1 MDPLPFRGLEPVV
14 ITSDNA
20 LPDEL
25 FSGYAFSG
33 SDFIMGSEGL
43 RLHREAHGPSL
54 SHHEDGC
61 YFLAAH
67 SATGLKIGTDFK
79 GNCKVFFYRHGTRWA
94 VSNSFIKLVEA
105 VRAKS
110 WPTTILPHVIDSWG
124 VPGRF
129 WDQCWS
135 YGTSI
140 EEISLLPRWATL
152 EASSAGLKELDPS
165 PHPNDD
171 DYDAY
176 IDGLTE
182 YLNVWIGRI
191 GTIMNDNALRVQ
203 LELTGGKD
211 SRGVF
216 ALFLAARQY
225 FGFSFSDRFDLL
237 SSRSP
242 ARADDLPIATELA
255 AAYNMPLNSPNFDR
269 GAPTY
274 LSAGEQV
281 DWWSTFAFGSYRP
294 IYIVSGQRYLSA
306 LPFGGQGGEGTRQQY
321 EPFDTLHSILDHYRK
336 YFTFENSIDAVADD
350 LDTTSRRIRN
360 WTPRTPEP
368 LAHYQEF
375 RDRFHSGMHPQTR
388 PRVIPLTG
396 RHLHAAAR
404 SLPDEL
410 LFAGQALRDITAQSA
425 PGLVSR
431 HYEDPR
437 KAPSEFNF
445 ENLARPLA
453 LSPQLGKVYG
463 SVSRDISTRP
473 PKESAWTLVLDW
485 FSQAVRRVPEEL
497 VSKKTIELAK
507 KRARE
512 TPDTTGAATAG
523 PSRPIHHVLLADY
536 VAGGRAPFSKAM

>member
-14 ITSDNA
+14 ITSDSM
-20 LPDEL
+20 PSDEV

-33 SDFIMGSEGL
+33 SDFIMGPDGL
-43 RLHREAHGPSL
+43 RLHREDRGSHL

-61 YFLAAH
+61 YFLATPTPA
-67 SATGLKIGTDFK
+67 GLRIGTDFK
-79 GNCKVFFYRHGTRWA
+79 GNCKVFFYKHNTQWA
-94 VSNSFIKLVEA
+94 VSNSFIKLVDV

-110 WPTTILPHVIDSWG
+110 WPTTVRPHVIDSWG

-140 EEISLLPRWATL
+140 EEISLLPRWAKLVATP
-152 EASSAGLKELDPS
+152 AGVEEVDPA
-165 PHPNDD
+165 PHRNDD

-176 IDGLTE
+176 IEGLTK

-191 GTIMNDNALRVQ
+191 GTILSEDSLRVQ
-203 LELTGGKD
+203 MELTGGKD

-225 FGFSFSDRFDLL
+225 FGLNTSDRFDLL
-237 SSRSP
+237 SSRSA

-255 AAYNMPLNSPNFDR
+255 SAYNMPLNSPGFNQ
-269 GAPTY
+269 GPPTY
-274 LSAGEQV
+274 LSAAEQV
-281 DWWSTFAFGSYRP
+281 DWWATFAFGSYRP
-294 IYIVSGQRYLSA
+294 IYIVSGRRHLSA
-306 LPFGGQGGEGTRQQY
+306 IPFGGQGGEGTRQQY
-321 EPFDTLHSILDHYRK
+321 EPFDTLHSILDHYQK
-336 YFTFENSIDAVADD
+336 YFSFKGSIDAVADE
-350 LDTTSRRIRN
+350 LDTTSRRIRS
-360 WTPRTPEP
+360 WTPRTPEL

-404 SLPDEL
+404 SLPEQL
-410 LFAGQALRDITAQSA
+410 LFAGQALRDLTAQSA
-425 PGLVSR
+425 PGLLSR
-431 HYEDPR
+431 PYEDPR
-437 KAPSEFNF
+437 KGPTTFNL
-445 ENLARPLA
+445 ENLARPLP
-453 LSPQLGKVYG
+453 LSPQLGQVYG
-463 SVSRDISTRP
+463 DVGWSSPNRP
-473 PKESAWTLVLDW
+473 AKESAWELVLDW
-485 FSQAVRRVPEEL
+485 FSDAVRRVPEDL
-497 VSKKTIELAK
+497 VSKKTIQLAK
-507 KRARE
+507 KRAKE

-536 VAGGRAPFSKAM
+536 AAGSRP

>member
-14 ITSDNA
+14 ITSNSV
-20 LPDEL
+20 PSREV

-43 RLHREAHGPSL
+43 RLHRKTQGSRL

-61 YFLAAH
+61 YFLATPTA
-67 SATGLKIGTDFK
+67 AGLKIGTDFK

-94 VSNSFIKLVEA
+94 VANSFMKLVDA
-105 VRAKS
+105 VRAES
-110 WPTTILPHVIDSWG
+110 WPTTARPHAIDSWG

-129 WDQCWS
+129 WDQFWS

-152 EASSAGLKELDPS
+152 EATATGLKEIDPS
-165 PHPNDD
+165 PLRNDN

-176 IDGLTE
+176 IEGLTE

-191 GTIMNDNALRVQ
+191 GTILNHEPLRVQ
-203 LELTGGKD
+203 MELTGGKD

-216 ALFLAARQY
+216 ALLLAARQY
-225 FGFSFSDRFDLL
+225 FGIDFSDRFDLL
-237 SSRSP
+237 SSRSA
-242 ARADDLPIATELA
+242 ARSDDLPIATALA
-255 AAYNMPLNSPNFDR
+255 SAYNVPLNSPGFDQ
-269 GAPTY
+269 GPPTY
-274 LSAGEQV
+274 MSAAEQV
-281 DWWSTFAFGSYRP
+281 DWWATFAFGSYRP
-294 IYIVSGQRYLSA
+294 IYIVSGRRHLSA
-306 LPFGGQGGEGTRQQY
+306 IPFGGQGGEGTRQQY
-321 EPFDTLHSILDHYRK
+321 EPFDTLHSILDHYKK
-336 YFTFENSIDAVADD
+336 YFSLAGSVDAVSDE
-350 LDTTSRRIRN
+350 LEITSRRIRS

-404 SLPDEL
+404 SLPEEL
-410 LFAGQALRDITAQSA
+410 LFAGQALRDLTAQSA
-425 PGLVSR
+425 PGLLSR
-431 HYEDPR
+431 PYDDPR
-437 KAPSEFNF
+437 KGPSVFNL
-445 ENLARPLA
+445 ENIARPLP
-453 LSPQLGKVYG
+453 LSPELGQVYG
-463 SVSRDISTRP
+463 DMGWSSSGP
-473 PKESAWTLVLDW
+473 QPKESAWSLVLDW
-485 FSQAVRRVPEEL
+485 FSDAARRVPEDL
-497 VSKKTIELAK
+497 VSKKTIQLAK

-536 VAGGRAPFSKAM
+536 AAGGRP

>member
-14 ITSDNA
+14 ITSDNV
-20 LPDEL
+20 PTGEV

-33 SDFIMGSEGL
+33 NDFIMGSEGL
-43 RLHREAHGPSL
+43 RLHREAQGEKF

-61 YFLAAH
+61 YILATPT
-67 SATGLKIGTDFK
+67 ATGLKIGTDFK
-79 GNCKVFFYRHGTRWA
+79 GNCKIFFYRRGAQWA
-94 VSNSFIKLVEA
+94 ISNSFIKLVDL

-110 WPTTILPHVIDSWG
+110 WPTTVLPHVVDSWG

-152 EASSAGLKELDPS
+152 DVSASGLKELDPS
-165 PHPNDD
+165 PKRNDS

-176 IDGLTE
+176 IDGLTD
-182 YLNVWIGRI
+182 YLNIWIGRI
-191 GTIMNDNALRVQ
+191 GTMLNDDSLRVQ

-225 FGFSFSDRFDLL
+225 FGIRFDSRFGLF
-237 SSRSP
+237 SSRS
-242 ARADDLPIATELA
+242 AGRAADLPIASKLA
-255 AAYNMPLNSPNFDR
+255 STFNIPLNSPTFDQ
-269 GAPTY
+269 GPLTY
-274 LSAGEQV
+274 LSAEEQV
-281 DWWSTFAFGSYRP
+281 DWWATFAFGNYRP
-294 IYIVSGQRYLSA
+294 IYIVSGQRYLSSI
-306 LPFGGQGGEGTRQQY
+306 PFGGQGGEGTRQQY
-321 EPFDTLHSILDHYRK
+321 EPFDSLHSILEHYRK
-336 YFTFENSIDAVADD
+336 YFSFEASIDAVAED
-350 LDTTSRRIRN
+350 LSSTSRRIRN

-396 RHLHAAAR
+396 KHLHTAAR

-410 LFAGQALRDITAQSA
+410 LLAGQALRDLTAQSA
-425 PGLVSR
+425 PGLLSR
-431 HYEDPR
+431 PYDDPA
-437 KAPSEFNF
+437 KAPSAFNIDR
-445 ENLARPLA
+445 LARPLP
-453 LSPQLGKVYG
+453 LSPELGKVYG
-463 SVSRDISTRP
+463 NVGDNSSVRP
-473 PKESAWTLVLDW
+473 PKQSAWSLVLDW
-485 FSQAVRRVPEEL
+485 FSEAVGRVPEEL
-497 VSKKTIELAK
+497 VSTKTIQLAK

-536 VAGGRAPFSKAM
+536 LAGGRP